1 MNGREWLARRM
12 DEKGMAYTRYDN
24 SFPWIEDFPKAQ
36 KMFDAMHKTDWP
48 KMLDAAA
55 RQVHPAHA
63 AMFRGLGFHYYWS
76 AFQTEWATDT
86 VFDSPK
92 ALAAI
97 YPQLVRGAIATFD
110 SRAVMRFLGHRLYE
124 NHEGQITSDYR
135 SRPEGVCVK
144 HRALGN
150 SIKVYDK
157 GGSILRIETTI
168 NNPAAYRSYRPSE
181 AEPEGEKQWR
191 VMRRGVADMYRRA
204 EVSQAANDRYAEA
217 LAALDT
223 TTPLGR
229 LAATVCRPVSK
240 DGKRYRALHPFSA
253 EDRELL
259 EAISDGA
266 YATDGFCNR
275 DLAARL
281 YPAAL
286 ADPVERVRA
295 SSKVS
300 YRLRIL
306 RSHGLIRKLP
316 CQRRYHMTTKG
327 RQIVTALL
335 QAQHATLQQLNTLA
349 A

>member
-1 MNGREWLARRM
+1 M
-12 DEKGMAYTRYDN
+12 
-24 SFPWIEDFPKAQ
+24 
-36 KMFDAMHKTDWP
+36 
-48 KMLDAAA
+48 
-55 RQVHPAHA
+55 
-63 AMFRGLGFHYYWS
+63 
-76 AFQTEWATDT
+76 
-86 VFDSPK
+86 
-92 ALAAI
+92 
-97 YPQLVRGAIATFD
+97 
-110 SRAVMRFLGHRLYE
+110 
-124 NHEGQITSDYR
+124 
-135 SRPEGVCVK
+135 
-144 HRALGN
+144 GN

-217 LAALDT
+217 LASLDT

-240 DGKRYRALHPFSA
+240 DGKRYRALHPFSS
-253 EDRELL
+253 EDRDLL

-286 ADPVERVRA
+286 ADPVERGSGMPRRFRIVCVSFVRM
-295 SSKVS
+295 V
-300 YRLRIL
+300 
-306 RSHGLIRKLP
+306 
-316 CQRRYHMTTKG
+316 
-327 RQIVTALL
+327 
-335 QAQHATLQQLNTLA
+335 
-349 A
+349 